1 MFEPADQRVLD
12 DHISVRGQALQLLID
27 GEEDLAARVVTES
40 GVVFGLSLRVRSKL
54 ATIGGCV
61 LKHRHEIVA
70 GAFVTN
76 RLKRLCS
83 ELVGINPQK
92 LRRIPRARASR
103 SASFNGGALG
113 PPTTEPAGGGPPMS
127 ARMLI
132 TVRLSAYLAD
142 GQITPKIGYRVPLPL
157 RFVLE
162 LLQAGRRG
170 AGSGHAR
177 LPKFRSNRARSGRHY
192 LRLTAHRE
200 LAFERPILI
209 EAKGRDV
216 CHGFLA
222 HPTQPFRLLCARR
235 EGPRDRRSAE
245 HRYELPPPDAECHLT
260 RPQ

>member
-1 MFEPADQRVLD
+1 
-12 DHISVRGQALQLLID
+12 
-27 GEEDLAARVVTES
+27 
-40 GVVFGLSLRVRSKL
+40 
-54 ATIGGCV
+54 
-61 LKHRHEIVA
+61 
-70 GAFVTN
+70 
-76 RLKRLCS
+76 
-83 ELVGINPQK
+83 
-92 LRRIPRARASR
+92 
-103 SASFNGGALG
+103 
-113 PPTTEPAGGGPPMS
+113 MS

-157 RFVLE
+157 RFVLRE
-162 LLQAGRRG
+162 NCFKRVDEVLVVVTRA
-170 AGSGHAR
+170 
-177 LPKFRSNRARSGRHY
+177 FRSFVPTVRDQDDVCDFG
-192 LRLTAHRE
+192 TDDRE